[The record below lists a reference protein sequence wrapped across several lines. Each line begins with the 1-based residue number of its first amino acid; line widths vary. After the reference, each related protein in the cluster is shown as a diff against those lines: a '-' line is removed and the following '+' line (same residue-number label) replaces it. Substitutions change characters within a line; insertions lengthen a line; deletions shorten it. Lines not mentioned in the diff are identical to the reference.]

1 MEKPISLRKRKF
13 PTLKEEQ
20 NAGECQVGLRKS
32 AEEKT
37 VVCAETI
44 ILKEACC

>member
-1 MEKPISLRKRKF
+1 MYLPAKEKF
-13 PTLKEEQ
+13 PTLKEKKK
-20 NAGECQVGLRKS
+20 AGKCQVGLRKS

-37 VVCAETI
+37 VVYAENI